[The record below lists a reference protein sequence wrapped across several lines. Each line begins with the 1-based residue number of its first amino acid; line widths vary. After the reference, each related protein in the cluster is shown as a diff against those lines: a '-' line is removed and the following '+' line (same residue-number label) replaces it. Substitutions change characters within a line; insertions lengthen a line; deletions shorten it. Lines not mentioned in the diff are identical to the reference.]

1 MFSRSNC
8 FFLIFLFSRSGKVVS
23 PVKVTLTPVKDGE
36 EQEEE
41 ILTLDSEEDEITQ
54 KPLEMWAKEL
64 LLKEQSEE
72 YDSEEDPEYVP
83 PSIIYETDKEY
94 DEVR

>member
-1 MFSRSNC
+1 MFPSNWC
-8 FFLIFLFSRSGKVVS
+8 LLIFLFSRSGKVVS

-41 ILTLDSEEDEITQ
+41 ILTLDSEEDEITK

>member
-1 MFSRSNC
+1 M
-8 FFLIFLFSRSGKVVS
+8 
-23 PVKVTLTPVKDGE
+23 TLTPANDGE

-41 ILTLDSEEDEITQ
+41 ILTLDSGEEEVAQ

-94 DEVR
+94 DEVRLTLHYIALISNCLPLVFRWR